1 MQPFVIK
8 GCIQI
13 GWVCCK
19 RTENQGLSAV
29 TETGKP
35 SWGKKTQKNFFYR
48 GVKENTGLSIYKVSK
63 KNATFYDKM
72 LRSEK

>member
-1 MQPFVIK
+1 MQHFVIK

-13 GWVCCK
+13 GWVYCK
-19 RTENQGLSAV
+19 RAENRGFRQFLKQGNHHGA
-29 TETGKP
+29 
-35 SWGKKTQKNFFYR
+35 KKQKKFFYR

-63 KNATFYDKM
+63 KNATFYNKM

>member
-1 MQPFVIK
+1 MQHFVIK

-19 RTENQGLSAV
+19 RTENRVLSAV
-29 TETGKP
+29 SEAGKP
-35 SWGKKTQKNFFYR
+35 SWGKKQKKIFNR

-63 KNATFYDKM
+63 KNATFYYKM